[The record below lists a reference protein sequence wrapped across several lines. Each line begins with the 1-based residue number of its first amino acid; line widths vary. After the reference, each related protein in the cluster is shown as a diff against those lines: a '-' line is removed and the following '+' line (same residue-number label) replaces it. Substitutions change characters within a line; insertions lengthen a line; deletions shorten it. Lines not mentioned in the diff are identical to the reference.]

1 MSAQRVTLDAV
12 AACLVQA
19 EPGDLESVAAL
30 RDACQGLAAARAYP
44 EIILDLVSRA
54 AQELTACLDGTNGDA
69 AETLTGVG
77 RLVETAQRILDM
89 DDMGFD
95 DGPIPAK
102 SAPVERGA
110 NPPAAAPAPAA
121 ASPRTAPSS
130 ADRSTIEAFEP
141 LPADLDM
148 SMMADF
154 ISESR
159 DNIHYAE
166 GAMLALETNPDDA
179 EAINTIFRA
188 FHTLKGMAAFLGFQ
202 MLSEL
207 AHHSESLLSRIREG
221 EIRYGEVYADLSLKS
236 VDLCKE
242 IVQGIEDA
250 LGGTHGGRIAR
261 PAGYD
266 DQLWRLTHVDEA
278 VRQEPSVTDGA
289 AVRKLGEIL
298 VAEGKAEAE
307 EIDAVVESQGAEPL
321 GVALVKA
328 NVASVTDVAQALREQ
343 QKARG
348 GAETVETTVK
358 VRTDRLDRLLN
369 LVGELVIAQ
378 SMLDQD
384 DQISSGRLHGLA
396 TKIGHAGKVV
406 RELQNLTMAMRM
418 VPLKASFQKM
428 TRLVRDVTR
437 KNGKQVRLETSGEE
451 TEIDRTLVDNI
462 NEFLVHMVRNSLD
475 HGLETPEER
484 VLAGKTPHGTL
495 RLSAGHRG
503 GNVVFEIEDDGRGL
517 NRERILAKA
526 IEKGIVE
533 AGKQLTNEE
542 IDWLIFAPGFSTA
555 ETVTDLSGRGVGMD
569 VVKKG
574 VEALRGRI
582 EIDSRPGQGCKFTM
596 HVPLTMAITDG
607 MVVRV
612 GAEKYIIPIL
622 NIKMS
627 LRPAPGQVSTIAG
640 RGEMLMFME
649 TLIPIVRLHRVFE
662 VKGAIENLQDGLLII
677 LEENTRRFACFV
689 DDLVGQ
695 VQVVAKTLG
704 EGVGRISGIAAGAIL
719 GDGRV
724 GLILDTPGL
733 ADVAEGKEARDEARP
748 EN

>member
-1 MSAQRVTLDAV
+1 
-12 AACLVQA
+12 
-19 EPGDLESVAAL
+19 
-30 RDACQGLAAARAYP
+30 
-44 EIILDLVSRA
+44 
-54 AQELTACLDGTNGDA
+54 
-69 AETLTGVG
+69 
-77 RLVETAQRILDM
+77 
-89 DDMGFD
+89 
-95 DGPIPAK
+95 
-102 SAPVERGA
+102 
-110 NPPAAAPAPAA
+110 
-121 ASPRTAPSS
+121 
-130 ADRSTIEAFEP
+130 
-141 LPADLDM
+141 
-148 SMMADF
+148 MMADF

-166 GAMLALETNPDDA
+166 GAMLALETNPDDS

-188 FHTLKGMAAFLGFQ
+188 FHTLKGMAAFLGFK

-221 EIRYGEVYADLSLKS
+221 EIRYGAVYADLSLKS
-236 VDLCKE
+236 VDVCKE

-250 LGGTHGGRIAR
+250 LGGANGGVIPR
-261 PAGYD
+261 PGAFD
-266 DQLWRLTHVDEA
+266 EQMARLTNADALVA
-278 VRQEPSVTDGA
+278 PEPSVPDGA

-298 VAEGKAEAE
+298 VAEGKAEPD

-321 GVALVKA
+321 GVALVRA
-328 NVASVTDVAQALREQ
+328 NIASVTDVAQALREQ

-348 GAETVETTVK
+348 GASGGEGVETTVK

-384 DQISSGRLHGLA
+384 ETIGAGTHRELA
-396 TKIGHAGKVV
+396 SKVGHTGKVV
-406 RELQNLTMAMRM
+406 RELQTLTMAMRM

-437 KNGKQVRLETSGEE
+437 KNGKQVRLETAGEE

-475 HGLETPEER
+475 HGLETPEDR
-484 VLAGKTPHGTL
+484 ALAGKNPHGTL

-503 GNVVFEIEDDGRGL
+503 GNVVFEIADDGRGL
-517 NRERILAKA
+517 DRERILAKA
-526 IEKGIVE
+526 IARGLVD
-533 AGKQLTNEE
+533 ASRPLADAE
-542 IDWLIFAPGFSTA
+542 IDRLIFEPGFSTA

-569 VVKKG
+569 VVRSG

-582 EIDSRPGQGCKFTM
+582 EIDSRPGQGCRFTM

-612 GAEKYIIPIL
+612 GDQRYIIPIL

-627 LRPAPGQVSTIAG
+627 LRPTSDQVSTLAG
-640 RGEMLMFME
+640 RGEMLMFMQ
-649 TLIPIVRLHRVFE
+649 TLIPVVRLHRVFE
-662 VKGAIENLQDGLLII
+662 VEDAVTDFSQGLMII

-704 EGVGRISGIAAGAIL
+704 EGVGRVNGIAAGAIL

-724 GLILDTPGL
+724 GLILDTAGL
-733 ADVAEGKEARDEARP
+733 LDVAEGRAADVVEA
-748 EN
+748 